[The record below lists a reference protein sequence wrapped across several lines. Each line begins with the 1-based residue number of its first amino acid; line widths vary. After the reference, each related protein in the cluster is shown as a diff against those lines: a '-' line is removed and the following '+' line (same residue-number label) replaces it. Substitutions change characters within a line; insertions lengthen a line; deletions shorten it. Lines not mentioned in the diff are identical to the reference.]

1 MPSERSP
8 NPMWQALSDVKKAEA
23 AQELRDG
30 YSLEEKPGEITV
42 LRDLIAKLP
51 VAFLLKLGNEKEVKN
66 AKQPKGNRQYYATLE
81 RNLISVVSVAFPAC
95 VLKEH
100 ETQRTTRGQRFKGLY
115 FDGLCSSNS

>member
-81 RNLISVVSVAFPAC
+81 RNLISVVTVAFPAC

-100 ETQRTTRGQRFKGLY
+100 ETQRTTRGKRFQGLY

>member
-30 YSLEEKPGEITV
+30 YSYEEKAGEITV

-51 VAFLLKLGNEKEVKN
+51 RAFLLKLGNEKEVTMALTPN
-66 AKQPKGNRQYYATLE
+66 APRKYYATLE
-81 RNLISVVSVAFPAC
+81 RNLQSVVLTAFPTC
-95 VLKEH
+95 TIE
-100 ETQRTTRGQRFKGLY
+100 ENTTGRQGFKGLY
-115 FDGLCSSNS
+115 IDGLFDRSRG